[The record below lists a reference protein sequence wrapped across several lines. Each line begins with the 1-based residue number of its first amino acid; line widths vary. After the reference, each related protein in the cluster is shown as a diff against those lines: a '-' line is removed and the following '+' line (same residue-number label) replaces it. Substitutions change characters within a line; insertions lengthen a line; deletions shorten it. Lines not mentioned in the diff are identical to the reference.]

1 MGYGL
6 WMLVMGYR
14 LPLLWEEPPP
24 LRPPPKEPPPLR
36 PPPKEPPLLWEPLLK
51 LERLLEEE
59 LERLLLGEVE
69 RLDDGLL

>member
-14 LPLLWEEPPP
+14 LPLLWE
-24 LRPPPKEPPPLR
+24 EPPPLR

-59 LERLLLGEVE
+59 LERLLLGEEE